1 LEGQKVVGEEVE
13 VRRKAIFTARRQNF
27 QTAKGL
33 KRKKKPAKGG
43 LKVSSSIRLVDDA
56 IEGFP

>member
-1 LEGQKVVGEEVE
+1 VVGEEVE

-43 LKVSSSIRLVDDA
+43 LKVSSSIRLVDEP

>member
-1 LEGQKVVGEEVE
+1 
-13 VRRKAIFTARRQNF
+13 
-27 QTAKGL
+27 L
-33 KRKKKPAKGG
+33 KRKKPAKGG